1 MRTKIHFLKKKLQK
15 KGPRKK
21 MQKKSGTAWWDKAT
35 LPKLKPTV
43 GFNFGSVAH
52 FLLGGPVF
60 RPTFFAFFLS
70 CVVPALFAA
79 ARALAS
85 PRLLLGPGSAAL
97 TILTLTFSTVCP
109 LTFPLRFLE
118 GQPGA
123 RHGRCRARVHH
134 GCFFGRGASPSGV
147 PYL

>member
-1 MRTKIHFLKKKLQK
+1 MK
-15 KGPRKK
+15 KGMSKK
-21 MQKKSGTAWWDKAT
+21 HGKKTDRLAGRGDAPEIETDCRFQFRERRPFPARRA
-35 LPKLKPTV
+35 
-43 GFNFGSVAH
+43 GFSSH
-52 FLLGGPVF
+52 IFL
-60 RPTFFAFFLS
+60 RFFLS

-134 GCFFGRGASPSGV
+134 GCFFGRGASPQE
-147 PYL
+147 YLT